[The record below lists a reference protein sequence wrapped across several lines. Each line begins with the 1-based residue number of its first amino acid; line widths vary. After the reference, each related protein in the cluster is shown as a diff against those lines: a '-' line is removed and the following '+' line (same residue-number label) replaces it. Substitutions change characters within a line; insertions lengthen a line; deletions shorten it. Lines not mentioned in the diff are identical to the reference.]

1 MTLEEAKNYK
11 LSKHFTLYELIRSD
25 AAQKNGIYNI
35 PNIYTINEL
44 RRLCEYILEPI
55 RQQIDKPIIV
65 TSGYRSYKLNK
76 FIGGAQNSCHVSG
89 QAADIILYEG
99 NKELMKLILKMVEE
113 DKIDARTII
122 FEKCYN
128 NNTDCRWIHID
139 INGKKHSYRH
149 NKVIFN

>member
-76 FIGGAQNSCHVSG
+76 FIGGAPNSDHVYGS
-89 QAADIILYEG
+89 AADVRLADG
-99 NKELMKLILKMVEE
+99 DNKELWEVIMHLVRNNIIECRQIIDEKNLSWVHVSQNNKKNGYRKNQILKL
-113 DKIDARTII
+113 
-122 FEKCYN
+122 
-128 NNTDCRWIHID
+128 
-139 INGKKHSYRH
+139 
-149 NKVIFN
+149 